1 MPNVK
6 LFASLMQ
13 SIDELAYDLNL
24 ADLTDNDQKVFAA
37 IVLLA
42 EAKVGEPIDIRDLL
56 EHNLTVNVAVPTV
69 YRSLKTLI
77 QQKKIKRVG
86 TVRSGS
92 YALS

>member
-13 SIDELAYDLNL
+13 SIDELAYDLKLEN
-24 ADLTDNDQKVFAA
+24 LTDNDQKVFAA

-42 EAKVGEPIDIRDLL
+42 EDKGAVDIRELL
-56 EHNLTVNVAVPTV
+56 DHSLTINVAVPTV

-92 YALS
+92 YALA

>member
-1 MPNVK
+1 MPSVQ

-13 SIDELAYDLNL
+13 SIDELAYDLKLEN
-24 ADLTDNDQKVFAA
+24 LTDNDQKVYAA

-42 EAKVGEPIDIRDLL
+42 QNKDAVDIRDLL
-56 EHNLTVNVAVPTV
+56 DHSLTVNVAVPTV

>member
-13 SIDELAYDLNL
+13 VIDELTYDLNL
-24 ADLTDNDQKVFAA
+24 ADLTDNDQKVYAA

-42 EAKVGEPIDIRDLL
+42 EDKDAVDIRDLL
-56 EHNLTVNVAVPTV
+56 DHSLTVNVAVPTV

>member
-1 MPNVK
+1 MPSIK

-13 SIDELAYDLNL
+13 SIDDLAYDLKL
-24 ADLTDNDQKVFAA
+24 EDLTDNDQKVFAA

-42 EAKVGEPIDIRDLL
+42 EAKVGEPVDIRDLL
-56 EHNLTVNVAVPTV
+56 EHNLTVNIAIPTV

-92 YALS
+92 YAIV

>member
-13 SIDELAYDLNL
+13 VIDELTYDLNL
-24 ADLTDNDQKVFAA
+24 ADLTDNDQKVYSA

-42 EAKVGEPIDIRDLL
+42 EDKDAVDIRDLL
-56 EHNLTVNVAVPTV
+56 DHSLTVNVAVPTV

>member
-1 MPNVK
+1 MPSVK

-13 SIDELAYDLNL
+13 SIDELAYDLKL
-24 ADLTDNDQKVFAA
+24 EDLTDNDQKVFAA

-42 EAKVGEPIDIRDLL
+42 EDKETVDIRDLL
-56 EHNLTVNVAVPTV
+56 DHSLTANIAVPTV
-69 YRSLKTLI
+69 YRSLKGLI

-92 YALS
+92 YALN

>member
-1 MPNVK
+1 
-6 LFASLMQ
+6 MQ
-13 SIDELAYDLNL
+13 SIDDLAYDLKL
-24 ADLTDNDQKVFAA
+24 EDLTDNDQKVFAA

-56 EHNLTVNVAVPTV
+56 EHNLTVNIAIPTV

-92 YALS
+92 YAIV

>member
-1 MPNVK
+1 VPNVK

-24 ADLTDNDQKVFAA
+24 ADLTDNDQKVYAA

-42 EAKVGEPIDIRDLL
+42 EDKDAVDIRDLL
-56 EHNLTVNVAVPTV
+56 DHSLTVNVAVPTV

-92 YALS
+92 YDLS